1 MIPSVE
7 AVTAIH
13 RERKDAIVVS
23 TMSPN
28 RYWDAVS
35 ADKDLDLPIFGGMG
49 KASSVAL
56 GLALA
61 QPDKKVLVLDG
72 DGGLLMNL
80 GTLVT
85 IAGQGPKNMVHFVFD
100 DGVYFTTGAQPV
112 PGEGRFDLAGMAR
125 EAGYSL
131 SYRFDDLEEFAS
143 ELPGILDKDGPV
155 FVCLKVSHEGEPPEV
170 HIGSTRDAMRRLSAK
185 LGRDVE

>member
-1 MIPSVE
+1 ME
-7 AVTAIH
+7 AVKAIS

-28 RYWDAVS
+28 RYWEAVS
-35 ADKDLDLPIFGGMG
+35 SDKDLDLPIFRGMG

-61 QPDKKVLVLDG
+61 RPDKRVMVLDG
-72 DGGLLMNL
+72 DGGRLMNL

-85 IAGQGPKNMVHFVFD
+85 IAGQRPRNLVHFVFD

-125 EAGYSL
+125 EAGYSQ
-131 SYRFDDLEEFAS
+131 SYRFDDLEEFVS

-155 FVCLKVSHEGEPPEV
+155 FISLKVSHEGESPEV
-170 HIGSTRDAMRRLSAK
+170 YIGSTRDAMRRLATA
-185 LGRDVE
+185 LGGG

>member
-13 RERKDAIVVS
+13 RERKGSIVVS

-56 GLALA
+56 GLA
-61 QPDKKVLVLDG
+61 
-72 DGGLLMNL
+72 
-80 GTLVT
+80 
-85 IAGQGPKNMVHFVFD
+85 
-100 DGVYFTTGAQPV
+100 
-112 PGEGRFDLAGMAR
+112 
-125 EAGYSL
+125 
-131 SYRFDDLEEFAS
+131 
-143 ELPGILDKDGPV
+143 
-155 FVCLKVSHEGEPPEV
+155 
-170 HIGSTRDAMRRLSAK
+170 
-185 LGRDVE
+185 